1 MISSS
6 EKEERAHLKT
16 IQEKL
21 QATLRQI
28 DEHVT
33 TYARELKET
42 KEYLWEH
49 KAGMDNA
56 EKVSVRQSVTQ
67 TALTGEAAVAKKNRL
82 RKLMESPYFGKLD
95 FVEKDADTPMKVYV
109 GVHSFFDEAE
119 SSNLIHD
126 WRAPVSSLFY
136 DYELGQAAYTAPS
149 GDVEGRIVS
158 KRQFRI
164 RRGKMEFM
172 LESAVNIH
180 DDILQQELSRASDD
194 KMKNIVATIQRDQN
208 AIIRNESSREL
219 IIQGVAGSGK
229 TSIALHRIAFLL
241 YRFKESITSK
251 DILILSPN
259 KVFADYISNVLPELG
274 EEKIPEIGMEEL
286 ASSALD
292 DKFRFQSFFEQVSLI
307 LDKADPAYI
316 SRIRFKATADFLSK
330 LNQFLVY
337 IENNYFTATDLVL
350 GKYPVPAFFIEE
362 RFKAHHR
369 TPLLN
374 RFTAVAKDIEENV
387 WIYYKYEISGAE
399 RSKLRAA
406 VKKMFKT
413 TSLRK
418 LYQEFYHWLEKPD
431 MLKAAAKSTL
441 EFSDVFP
448 LIYLKIRLEG
458 VKTYAHIKHL
468 LVDEMQDYTP
478 VQYSVLASLFP
489 CKKTI
494 LGDANQSVNP
504 YSSSTAEGIQ
514 QVFPGATLV
523 KLNKSYRST
532 WEITNFAQQISRN
545 AELEAIQ
552 RHGEEPTL
560 VRYDTPEQELA
571 AIKKELEAF
580 SQSDYKSLGIICK
593 TQDQANALWEQL
605 KDEAVKI
612 KLLNANSSSFGHGII
627 LTTAHLAKGL
637 EFDQVVV
644 PFVTAENFQT
654 AVDKSMLYIA
664 CTRAMHRLSLSCVG
678 QISPFISPEE
688 IKGVKT

>member
-6 EKEERAHLKT
+6 EKEETAYLKN
-16 IQEKL
+16 IKEKL
-21 QATLRQI
+21 QATLQQI

-49 KAGMDNA
+49 KAGMDHA

-82 RKLMESPYFGKLD
+82 RKLLDSPYFGKLT
-95 FVEKDADTPMKVYV
+95 FVETGAKEGLPVYI
-109 GVHSFFDEAE
+109 GVHSFFDEVE
-119 SSNLIHD
+119 SSNLIYD
-126 WRAPVSSLFY
+126 WRAPVSSMFY
-136 DYELGQAAYTAPS
+136 DYELGLATYSAPS
-149 GDVEGRIVS
+149 GEVAGSIIS

-164 RRGKMEFM
+164 RRGKIEFM

-274 EEKIPEIGMEEL
+274 EEKIPEIGMEAL
-286 ASSALD
+286 AAAALE

-307 LDKADPAYI
+307 LEKADPNYI
-316 SRIRFKATADFLSK
+316 SRIRFKATFDFLGK
-330 LNQFLVY
+330 LNQYLIY
-337 IENNYFTATDLVL
+337 IENNYFRATDLVV
-350 GKYPVPAFFIEE
+350 GRYPVPASFIDE

-369 TPLLN
+369 MPLLN
-374 RFTAVAKDIEENV
+374 RFAAVAKDIEENV
-387 WIYYKYEISGAE
+387 WIYYKYEISTTE
-399 RSKLRAA
+399 RNQIRAA

-418 LYQEFYHWLEKPD
+418 LYQDFYSWLEQPD
-431 MLKAAAKSTL
+431 MLKAASRSTL

-448 LIYLKIRLEG
+448 MIYLKIRLEG
-458 VKTYAHIKHL
+458 LKTYNHIKHL

-478 VQYSVLASLFP
+478 VQYSVLSSLFP

-494 LGDANQSVNP
+494 LGDANQS
-504 YSSSTAEGIQ
+504 
-514 QVFPGATLV
+514 
-523 KLNKSYRST
+523 
-532 WEITNFAQQISRN
+532 
-545 AELEAIQ
+545 
-552 RHGEEPTL
+552 
-560 VRYDTPEQELA
+560 
-571 AIKKELEAF
+571 
-580 SQSDYKSLGIICK
+580 
-593 TQDQANALWEQL
+593 
-605 KDEAVKI
+605 
-612 KLLNANSSSFGHGII
+612 I
-627 LTTAHLAKGL
+627 LTALL
-637 EFDQVVV
+637 RPRVYSRF
-644 PFVTAENFQT
+644 FQ
-654 AVDKSMLYIA
+654 AL
-664 CTRAMHRLSLSCVG
+664 L
-678 QISPFISPEE
+678 
-688 IKGVKT
+688 